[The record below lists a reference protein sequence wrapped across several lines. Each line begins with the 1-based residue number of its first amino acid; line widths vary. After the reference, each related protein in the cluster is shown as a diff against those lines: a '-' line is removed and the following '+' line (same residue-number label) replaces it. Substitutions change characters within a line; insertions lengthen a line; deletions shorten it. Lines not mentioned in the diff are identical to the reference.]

1 MPPSNFPIVCC
12 LLEVKNLQAQI
23 LLLAALDARRL
34 DTWTEQVA
42 KTLGKINA
50 SKTPHK
56 LGLNITLFEKC
67 PKRSN
72 FISKDKVYLIYK
84 WQMFEFWR

>member
-34 DTWTEQVA
+34 DSIEQVA
-42 KTLGKINA
+42 QTLLKH
-50 SKTPHK
+50 HK
-56 LGLNITLFEKC
+56 LDIFWIGVSTW
-67 PKRSN
+67 SN
-72 FISKDKVYLIYK
+72 L
-84 WQMFEFWR
+84 

>member
-34 DTWTEQVA
+34 DSIEQVA
-42 KTLGKINA
+42 QTLLKH
-50 SKTPHK
+50 HK
-56 LGLNITLFEKC
+56 LDIFWIIGVSTW
-67 PKRSN
+67 SN
-72 FISKDKVYLIYK
+72 L
-84 WQMFEFWR
+84 